1 MAGLAIG
8 FALAAALTFRGD
20 NPAGSWIAVGLLA
33 VASAVALLL
42 RHRHGRF
49 RSWDHA
55 GDEQAL
61 LHRQL
66 LMNEDSV
73 WARLLEADAR
83 ASRRRSREPAMPH
96 ESRSLH

>member
-66 LMNEDSV
+66 
-73 WARLLEADAR
+73 EADAR